1 MIQKIEIKR
10 KPIEIKDFVK
20 RSAKISDYQTL
31 ITEPCLITENGVPR
45 ILYAKVDPGQSQA
58 VRSAVKAIEYSTSTR
73 TAGIKTT
80 SAIFGYNPRNTIR
93 KNYCSATAMAVRDQN
108 NHAAICDFGE
118 TLARLY
124 AEFFQ
129 DIYKMHQGVVNAKM
143 LPEWVIGQTPFTSGI
158 VNKNNPLKYHFD
170 GGNIKDVLSNM
181 VVFKRGVVGGF
192 LSCPEFGVGFECADN
207 TVILFDGQNIL
218 HGVTPIQKL
227 SESAYR
233 YSVVYY
239 TLQQIWNC
247 KPIGEEIVFAR
258 QNRAKRERN
267 RVLGATNLRRK
278 DN

>member
-1 MIQKIEIKR
+1 MKTIEIKR
-10 KPIEIKDFVK
+10 TPLEIKDFVK
-20 RSAKISDYQTL
+20 RRAQTSDYKTL

-45 ILYAKVDPGQSQA
+45 ILYAKVDPQQSQA
-58 VRSAVKAIEYSTSTR
+58 VRSAAKSIKYSTSTR

-93 KNYCSATAMAVRDQN
+93 KNYCSATAMAVNDQS
-108 NHAAICDFGE
+108 NHADICAFGE
-118 TLARLY
+118 TLASLY
-124 AEFFQ
+124 AEFFP
-129 DIYKMHQGVVNAKM
+129 DVYKMHKGVVSEKM

-181 VVFKRGVVGGF
+181 VVFKHGVVGGF
-192 LSCPEFGVGFECADN
+192 LSCPEFGIGFECADN

-218 HGVTPIQKL
+218 HGVTPIQKQ
-227 SESAYR
+227 SERAYR

-247 KPIGEEIVFAR
+247 KPISEEIVFAR

-267 RVLGATNLRRK
+267 RVLGATNLMRK
-278 DN
+278 DD